1 MDALKEQK
9 RLDAE
14 LEAALADLDSLLD
27 PRSAASIAVYRAD
40 FSFSSWPGAV
50 SRLGMSFVTDDAQE
64 EAAMELVHMATRQQI
79 ELVKFLKAQ
88 VLAGRLGEVVDSA
101 KPTSGAEAL

>member
-1 MDALKEQK
+1 
-9 RLDAE
+9 
-14 LEAALADLDSLLD
+14 
-27 PRSAASIAVYRAD
+27 
-40 FSFSSWPGAV
+40 
-50 SRLGMSFVTDDAQE
+50 MSFVTDDAQE